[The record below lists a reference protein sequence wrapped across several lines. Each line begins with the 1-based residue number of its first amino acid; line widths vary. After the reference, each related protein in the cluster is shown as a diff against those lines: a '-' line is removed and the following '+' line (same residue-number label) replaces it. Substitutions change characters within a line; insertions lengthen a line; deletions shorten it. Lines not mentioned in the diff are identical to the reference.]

1 MGLGEC
7 YYGSSH
13 LWSPCQSIGRAE
25 LTALVSTV
33 RWGLLETQAEVHVW
47 SDSQHIALGAAF
59 VQNTG
64 VIPHTWEHQD
74 LWLGLS
80 AALDASEV
88 GQFYFH
94 WVPSHLDERHC
105 ESPFEDWL
113 RKWNDVADRIAGY
126 MNSNRPS
133 QVLALF
139 ERVAAYDICWRHR
152 QEHLLQFIVSAGD
165 LRTTEEEHIETVIS
179 SDTDSGLP
187 PTLTTALVTTGDL
200 QVEPGRLPP
209 AFYKELV
216 GWLRRSGGPESRR
229 TVCSFLEFVFLY
241 AFVDSGLFPFEEVGG
256 RRVMRQVQDLFVRP
270 TVTTMVD
277 MVRVALTDLC
287 RQLDVDFVRVLSG
300 VLLSLGIHTPMFGIP
315 IDLNPSH
322 LDLGRRLL
330 RRWTSSRPIRR
341 AADLA
346 RPFSDT

>member
-1 MGLGEC
+1 MSATTGQVICGAPLHG
-7 YYGSSH
+7 
-13 LWSPCQSIGRAE
+13 PCQSIGRAE

-165 LRTTEEEHIETVIS
+165 LRTTEEEHIETVI
-179 SDTDSGLP
+179 
-187 PTLTTALVTTGDL
+187 
-200 QVEPGRLPP
+200 
-209 AFYKELV
+209 Y
-216 GWLRRSGGPESRR
+216 
-229 TVCSFLEFVFLY
+229 
-241 AFVDSGLFPFEEVGG
+241 
-256 RRVMRQVQDLFVRP
+256 
-270 TVTTMVD
+270 
-277 MVRVALTDLC
+277 
-287 RQLDVDFVRVLSG
+287 
-300 VLLSLGIHTPMFGIP
+300 
-315 IDLNPSH
+315 
-322 LDLGRRLL
+322 
-330 RRWTSSRPIRR
+330 IR
-341 AADLA
+341 
-346 RPFSDT
+346 